1 MNKTYAIKASDIE
14 RKWYV
19 LDAEGVVLGRL
30 AAEVSKLL
38 RGKHKPSYTP
48 HLDCGDY
55 VVVIN
60 ADKVKLTGKKLTDKK
75 YFKHTGWIGGIKETT
90 AGKILAGRFP
100 ERVIIKA
107 VERMIT
113 RNPLGRQQM
122 TKLKVYAGSEH
133 PHTAQNPEVFD
144 IAAKNEKNKR
154 SEL

>member
-1 MNKTYAIKASDIE
+1 MNS
-14 RKWYV
+14 
-19 LDAEGVVLGRL
+19 
-30 AAEVSKLL
+30 
-38 RGKHKPSYTP
+38 
-48 HLDCGDY
+48 
-55 VVVIN
+55 
-60 ADKVKLTGKKLTDKK
+60 
-75 YFKHTGWIGGIKETT
+75 
-90 AGKILAGRFP
+90 RFP

-133 PHTAQNPEVFD
+133 PHTAQNPEIFD